1 MPDDDPDFLLARE
14 PVADVGA
21 RTTAHVVLYAGR
33 SLGGE
38 VVPVGTRRT
47 PEEARGVAV
56 DNVRR
61 LVRMARVHSDERP
74 LFVRMDQAVQRSET
88 FCVAVS
94 RSADLLEE
102 RRRAREETRQAGEP
116 TGGPR

>member
-1 MPDDDPDFLLARE
+1 MPDDDLDPLLARE
-14 PVADVGA
+14 TVADVGA
-21 RTTAHVVLYAGR
+21 RTTAHVVLYAER
-33 SLGGE
+33 NLGGE
-38 VVPVGTRRT
+38 VVPVGEGRT
-47 PEEARGVAV
+47 PEQAWEVTV

-94 RSADLLEE
+94 RSAALLDQ
-102 RRRAREETRQAGEP
+102 RRRDRRATHGAGEP
-116 TGGPR
+116 TG